1 MHKGFS
7 KAGPSGLVCAQ
18 SAELKVDNNTGGPV
32 LSHPRAVLHQDMPM
46 QIKAVLVGELPSG
59 VYPAEILEPLRH
71 AIQQCISCGTA
82 FNCCVVLEPQ
92 VFIRRKHG
100 IIESFY
106 KRAAFF

>member
-32 LSHPRAVLHQDMPM
+32 LKHPRAVLRQHMPM

-59 VYPAEILEPLRH
+59 GYPAEILEPLRH